1 MYGDTVPDHQID
13 NLLQIMNMKV
23 RNFTVG
29 KVTCSEIFG
38 FLYVS
43 VRAIPTYRV
52 YWLYDYVYFRIS
64 REEKSTSPSPH
75 ACTH

>member
-1 MYGDTVPDHQID
+1 MGETTKLKSAKFILRVCMYGDTVPDHQID

-52 YWLYDYVYFRIS
+52 Y
-64 REEKSTSPSPH
+64 
-75 ACTH
+75 